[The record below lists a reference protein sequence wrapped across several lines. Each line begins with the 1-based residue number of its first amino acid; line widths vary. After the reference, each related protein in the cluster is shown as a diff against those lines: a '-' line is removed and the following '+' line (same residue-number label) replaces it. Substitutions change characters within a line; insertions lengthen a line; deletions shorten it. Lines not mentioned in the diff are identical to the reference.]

1 MESLL
6 VYGCDGRSR
15 PLSLSQGSTVGALRE
30 EAAGFQGLPSDDVFV
45 LCNGRLARDE
55 DVVVP
60 GCCYRLH
67 AKLLGG
73 KGGFG
78 SMLRA
83 LGAQIEK
90 TTNREACRDLSGRRL
105 RDVNSEKA
113 MAEWLKQQ
121 TDREA
126 ERAER
131 RRQRLERRLSQPKYH
146 YSDPVYE
153 QQLHDMAE
161 RLDDSVIKGMQMAGS
176 SAVRPGEVRKKR
188 PSSEATKS
196 SGKKKCL
203 WLGVEGLGNTSS
215 SGSDSDSRSSVSS
228 SPPPSASR
236 SSSSVEAR
244 RSATTTTSSSSG
256 DEGQIGRR
264 AAPCDVATAARTSV
278 QDASGSEASPS
289 TEGEKQEAATP
300 SSIEMGESD
309 KGGKSESTS
318 GVSSE
323 EKKGGEVG
331 DVSPQLGKAV
341 NIENPEPETS
351 VDSAT
356 TSGSTLPPSPAPAES
371 VAATES
377 TPPPNIAVAEV
388 TAEVDLMALSSVEE
402 LEALGL
408 ECLKAVLMAR
418 GMKCGGTLH
427 ERAARL
433 YSVRGVDPA
442 QIDQALL
449 AKPAKP
455 GKSGKSGQGGQ
466 ANKGKG
472 K

>member
-244 RSATTTTSSSSG
+244 RSATTTTTTSSSSG

-289 TEGEKQEAATP
+289 TGGEKQEAATP
-300 SSIEMGESD
+300 SSIEMGEGD
-309 KGGKSESTS
+309 KDGKSESTS

-331 DVSPQLGKAV
+331 DVSPQLGKA
-341 NIENPEPETS
+341 
-351 VDSAT
+351 
-356 TSGSTLPPSPAPAES
+356 
-371 VAATES
+371 
-377 TPPPNIAVAEV
+377 V

>member
-1 MESLL
+1 LALNYSHEFEH
-6 VYGCDGRSR
+6 VCRSSGHTTAWCA
-15 PLSLSQGSTVGALRE
+15 LSALIGILGAMK
-30 EAAGFQGLPSDDVFV
+30 GLPSDDVFV

-60 GCCYRLH
+60 ACCYRLH

-176 SAVRPGEVRKKR
+176 SAVRPDDVRKKR

-215 SGSDSDSRSSVSS
+215 SGSDSDSRSSAS
-228 SPPPSASR
+228 SPPPTASR
-236 SSSSVEAR
+236 SSNSVEAR
-244 RSATTTTSSSSG
+244 RSATTTSSSSSNSVEARRSATTTSG

-264 AAPCDVATAARTSV
+264 AAPCDAATAARTSV
-278 QDASGSEASPS
+278 QDTSGSEASPS
-289 TEGEKQEAATP
+289 TGGEKLEAATP
-300 SSIEMGESD
+300 SSIEMGEGD

-318 GVSSE
+318 GVSS
-323 EKKGGEVG
+323 
-331 DVSPQLGKAV
+331 
-341 NIENPEPETS
+341 
-351 VDSAT
+351 
-356 TSGSTLPPSPAPAES
+356 
-371 VAATES
+371 
-377 TPPPNIAVAEV
+377 EV

-442 QIDQALL
+442 QIDPALL